1 MNVESWRELRAAQ
14 LSPTQSPNSQPWV
27 HIDCFRTTVSGN
39 WTREEGRGLVSI
51 ALLLFSHSVMSDSL
65 RPHGLQYIRL
75 PCPSPSPGACS
86 DSCPLSQRCYLT
98 ISSSASPFSFCLP
111 SFPASRSFLMSQLF
125 ESGGQST
132 GVSASASVLPE
143 LYTFTLFP
151 CSQDVSPPL
160 TEPSFFLWKKL
171 ILLLLPGL
179 LVSELEKWSGSLT
192 TSKTSFQ
199 SILLILVILTT
210 PLLEVPGGTPF

>member
-1 MNVESWRELRAAQ
+1 MFFPRRVHNDQGINPRRRHQTVSQFSTAAQ
-14 LSPTQSPNSQPWV
+14 SCSTLQPYGLQDARLPYPSLSPGV
-27 HIDCFRTTVSGN
+27 HS
-39 WTREEGRGLVSI
+39 S
-51 ALLLFSHSVMSDSL
+51 
-65 RPHGLQYIRL
+65 
-75 PCPSPSPGACS
+75 
-86 DSCPLSQRCYLT
+86 SCPLSWWCHPT
-98 ISSSASPFSFCLP
+98 ISSSVITFSACP
-111 SFPASRSFLMSQLF
+111 QSFLASRSFQMSQLF
-125 ESGGQST
+125 TSGGQSI

-151 CSQDVSPPL
+151 CSRDVSLPL

-179 LVSELEKWSGSLT
+179 LVSELEWWSGSLT

-210 PLLEVPGGTPF
+210 PLWEVPGGTPF

>member
-1 MNVESWRELRAAQ
+1 MEPRRAISSVQ
-14 LSPTQSPNSQPWV
+14 
-27 HIDCFRTTVSGN
+27 
-39 WTREEGRGLVSI
+39 
-51 ALLLFSHSVMSDSL
+51 FSRSVVSDSL
-65 RPHGLQYIRL
+65 QPHGLQYTKP

-86 DSCPLSQRCYLT
+86 DSCPLSQQCYLT
-98 ISSSASPFSFCLP
+98 ISSSASPFSFCLQ

-125 ESGGQST
+125 ESGGQSI

-151 CSQDVSPPL
+151 CSRDVSLPL

-179 LVSELEKWSGSLT
+179 LVSELEWWSGSLT

-210 PLLEVPGGTPF
+210 PLWEVPGGTPF